1 MAAVSPAE
9 QPGATEVGE
18 DSNNE
23 EGTRE
28 ERPPLVR
35 YVSGKDLL
43 RLAQQQQ
50 EPQQQEQQGQQT
62 PDAKETKAEDVEPEG
77 QAEIELGLA
86 LIEDPFLPEHDP
98 FEPLTQE
105 EAEEED
111 FFASL
116 TPTEKAAEAAILREV
131 FGEDERKNLK
141 RKKTTE
147 GASDDGTTDQKKDDA
162 ENDQQT
168 ETNEGAQNN
177 EAQAKQHDKTSSPQT
192 KKAKLASKQA
202 EKAQ

>member
-1 MAAVSPAE
+1 MAAE
-9 QPGATEVGE
+9 QPDATEVAVVGE

-23 EGTRE
+23 EEARE

-62 PDAKETKAEDVEPEG
+62 YDAKETKAEDVEQEG

-86 LIEDPFLPEHDP
+86 LLEDPFLPEHDP

-147 GASDDGTTDQKKDDA
+147 RVSDDGTTDQKKDDA

-168 ETNEGAQNN
+168 EETNEGAQSN
-177 EAQAKQHDKTSSPQT
+177 EAQAKQHDKTNSPQT

-202 EKAQ
+202 DKAQ